1 MDSKAAEYI
10 RGADLIIFDE
20 ATMADRFV
28 FETIDT
34 LLREIMDYEAPFG
47 GKVMLIGTAYVIYY
61 LSMSALFRRRLE
73 AAPPSRDRQ
82 DSRCRCVVHSHV
94 Q

>member
-1 MDSKAAEYI
+1 MAMDSKAAEYI

-28 FETIDT
+28 FETIDK

-47 GKVMLIGTAYVIYY
+47 GKVMLIGTLIFSPAPLIF
-61 LSMSALFRRRLE
+61 SSQE
-73 AAPPSRDRQ
+73 ATGSSSSQ
-82 DSRCRCVVHSHV
+82 S
-94 Q
+94 